1 MSQKDNNIL
10 KYNHEEK
17 LMKVPFVIYADINSL
32 LERIDTCHQLAV
44 MQELKNPENY
54 KNHQQKQ

>member
-44 MQELKNPENY
+44 MQELKNPEN
-54 KNHQQKQ
+54 

>member
-17 LMKVPFVIYADINSL
+17 LMKVPFVIYADTEYLREKL
-32 LERIDTCHQLAV
+32 LEKVDICYNNPKNDQQ
-44 MQELKNPENY
+44 QE
-54 KNHQQKQ
+54 